1 MEWVEKDDSDQLV
14 STPCYVQSHQPLDQ
28 ATHSTGWYTENWKQ

>member
-1 MEWVEKDDSDQLV
+1 MEWVEKNDSDQLV

-28 ATHSTGWYTENWKQ
+28 APQSRIQNPWST